1 MTLAD
6 EAEFQ
11 RELDRLFALP
21 LDEFTQARNELAR
34 RAREEGQR
42 ARAARVMELR
52 KPTLPAWVVNQ
63 LARRREVEVRRL
75 IEAGERVAAAQ
86 ADAMRGRGADE
97 FQHARQEESRALQ
110 QLRAAAG
117 DVLADAGRPS
127 GGSLDRVVAT
137 LRAAALTEEG
147 RSLLGQGRLTEELEP
162 PGFEAL
168 AGVKVAARA
177 RVVPPKKRPGR
188 VREAA
193 PQRAEQDDEAEQRR
207 QLVATARKRVR
218 ELRAQLRESER
229 RAKQAERRAATLKK
243 EHEAAEQKAE
253 ALQGERRTAE
263 EAVAAAERELE
274 ELTATKSR

>member
-97 FQHARQEESRALQ
+97 FQHA
-110 QLRAAAG
+110 
-117 DVLADAGRPS
+117 P
-127 GGSLDRVVAT
+127 
-137 LRAAALTEEG
+137 
-147 RSLLGQGRLTEELEP
+147 
-162 PGFEAL
+162 
-168 AGVKVAARA
+168 
-177 RVVPPKKRPGR
+177 
-188 VREAA
+188 
-193 PQRAEQDDEAEQRR
+193 
-207 QLVATARKRVR
+207 
-218 ELRAQLRESER
+218 
-229 RAKQAERRAATLKK
+229 
-243 EHEAAEQKAE
+243 
-253 ALQGERRTAE
+253 
-263 EAVAAAERELE
+263 
-274 ELTATKSR
+274 